1 MKIME
6 ELYEVVIAKIAIN
19 VVRRSGEEINRLKAL
34 TGSLVYWGAEVG
46 GLVVVPDA
54 TDGRWVNVIRPAH
67 WGRPA
72 PPPYIVIPSRIGA
85 SAPSTRRD
93 VCHRVR
99 AIAPNPP
106 PRTSQRQR
114 VGRSEILPNNPTV
127 QWARLACV
135 RM

>member
-1 MKIME
+1 MRRRIRLLRKLLIATALSFTAATPIMAATAAKRDIPAIKKLVVLHGICVYGDPE
-6 ELYEVVIAKIAIN
+6 QHDEKRVCAAADRLEKKLNARGYCLY
-19 VVRRSGEEINRLKAL
+19 GH
-34 TGSLVYWGAEVG
+34 GEVG
-46 GLVVVPDA
+46 
-54 TDGRWVNVIRPAH
+54 
-67 WGRPA
+67 
-72 PPPYIVIPSRIGA
+72 S
-85 SAPSTRRD
+85 D